1 MPEIIENESSPNFSV
16 PISQM
21 EFERKDQLQLSG
33 LLMSVE
39 LSETPARLILQGT
52 SFLSCFTSELPAL
65 IYGEIKLGHALGQ
78 GAQDRRVQRQ

>member
-1 MPEIIENESSPNFSV
+1 
-16 PISQM
+16 M